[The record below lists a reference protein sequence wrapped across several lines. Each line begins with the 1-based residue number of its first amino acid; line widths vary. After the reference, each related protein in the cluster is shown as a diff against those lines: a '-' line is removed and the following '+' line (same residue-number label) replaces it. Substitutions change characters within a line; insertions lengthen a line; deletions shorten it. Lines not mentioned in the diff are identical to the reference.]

1 MCYRLHYQ
9 CPTYHNSPLKEL
21 LEVVPANTLR
31 QQVTNDRSAPV
42 LSGRQDQDPLH
53 LPPSPGS
60 GDSWSP
66 AAAPPL
72 ATNLQA
78 RRSLATWDTDTPRPG
93 GQTTPGT
100 YTQSHN
106 HIPVISGFVDRQ
118 TRARSLGRPTRAGSG
133 SRYKRSRDLDLLSPW
148 PLRPV
153 PRESSASPLLA
164 RQARGLG
171 DCFRSEGVRLSAV

>member
-1 MCYRLHYQ
+1 M
-9 CPTYHNSPLKEL
+9 
-21 LEVVPANTLR
+21 EVVPANTLR

-106 HIPVISGFVDRQ
+106 HSVNLNYCGCAVISGFEGRQ

-133 SRYKRSRDLDLLSPW
+133 SRHERIRDLPLLLPW

-153 PRESSASPLLA
+153 ARESSASPILA

-171 DCFRSEGVRLSAV
+171 DCFRSGGVRLSVKQG